1 MHNSASLEGSSVQ
14 GNKLPVRPQTDVQ
27 QVKKSSQK
35 AQSQEDVSGLGAAEQ
50 SKVVQLQSEDLRDGQ
65 SVKQGLKASAEDLT
79 SGPAEQ
85 A

>member
-1 MHNSASLEGSSVQ
+1 MHKSALDGSSVQ
-14 GNKLPVRPQTDVQ
+14 GNKQPVRPQTDVQ
-27 QVKKSSQK
+27 QVKKSSHK

-50 SKVVQLQSEDLRDGQ
+50 SKVAQLQSEDLRDVQ

-79 SGPAEQ
+79 SGPVEQ